1 MPAEQTASS
10 THTGARGGQLLSDV
24 DANVG
29 FLDQHHGVRP
39 CITMIID
46 CDTCVNGSS
55 SCHADRSSDAPLF
68 TKWAFVSWM
77 SVVRFSVDASR
88 SFASFSAKPTRRQSG
103 VRTCVLQRD
112 SACEGA
118 PGYLGC
124 TVGA

>member
-1 MPAEQTASS
+1 MPVEQTASS

-55 SCHADRSSDAPLF
+55 SCHADRNSDAPLF

-88 SFASFSAKPTRRQSG
+88 SFASFSANRRDASQVS
-103 VRTCVLQRD
+103 VRVCCNETAQLRGHPGTLDVL
-112 SACEGA
+112 
-118 PGYLGC
+118 
-124 TVGA
+124 